1 MRISIYPM
9 ISSARLIRH
18 FVFVPTS
25 TFILPLSQSHSLT
38 HSPSPS
44 PSPSHTT
51 LTSLIISQV
60 KSSQVSPSMAA
71 VVAAVEAGIV
81 PVGGGGSG
89 KRRGCGFYWRLRA
102 EIMRQ
107 VGRGIRGSRRQKLSF
122 HYDPFSYALNFDD
135 GSAAS
140 AFLI

>member
-1 MRISIYPM
+1 
-9 ISSARLIRH
+9 
-18 FVFVPTS
+18 
-25 TFILPLSQSHSLT
+25 
-38 HSPSPS
+38 
-44 PSPSHTT
+44 
-51 LTSLIISQV
+51 
-60 KSSQVSPSMAA
+60 MAA

-81 PVGGGGSG
+81 QAGGGSG

-107 VGRGIRGSRRQKLSF
+107 VGRGIRGSNSRRQKLSF

-135 GSAAS
+135 GSAS

>member
-1 MRISIYPM
+1 
-9 ISSARLIRH
+9 
-18 FVFVPTS
+18 
-25 TFILPLSQSHSLT
+25 
-38 HSPSPS
+38 
-44 PSPSHTT
+44 
-51 LTSLIISQV
+51 
-60 KSSQVSPSMAA
+60 MAV

-81 PVGGGGSG
+81 QTGGGGGG

-107 VGRGIRGSRRQKLSF
+107 VGKGIRGRREKLSF

-135 GSAAS
+135 GCAS